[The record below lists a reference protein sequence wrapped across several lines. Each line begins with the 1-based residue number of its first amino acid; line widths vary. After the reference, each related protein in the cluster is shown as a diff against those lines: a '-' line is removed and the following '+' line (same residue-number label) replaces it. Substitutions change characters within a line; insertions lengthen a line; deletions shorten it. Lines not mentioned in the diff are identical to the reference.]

1 MIDINLL
8 PVREARR
15 KADVRQLGMQVLL
28 AAILGGAGIGFVHS
42 HVVSRI
48 SETEERIRQ
57 MEADIKQFQ
66 PQLDQVAAFRKKKS
80 SLEKKIEVIEDLD
93 RARTG
98 PVRVMSELA
107 THMPDRVWLTD
118 LKTDGSAIK
127 LKGEGMD
134 NELVAV
140 LMRAL
145 KESPYFDN
153 VDLQG
158 TELGNSKQ
166 GLKLVKFNIEA
177 TVASQK
183 PKPAEAAA
191 KPGKAAAAKGKP
203 KGGAPAP
210 APAAGAA
217 AAES

>member
-28 AAILGGAGIGFVHS
+28 AGILGTASIGFVHS
-42 HVVSRI
+42 HVESRI

-66 PQLDQVAAFRKKKS
+66 PQLDQVAAFRKKKA

-107 THMPDRVWLTD
+107 THMPDRVWLTN
-118 LKTDGSAIK
+118 LTTDGNAIK
-127 LKGEGMD
+127 MKGEGMD

-153 VDLQG
+153 VDLQS

-183 PKPAEAAA
+183 PAKPAEAAA
-191 KPGKAAAAKGKP
+191 KPGKAAAKGKP
-203 KGGAPAP
+203 KGAP
-210 APAAGAA
+210 APAAAA
-217 AAES
+217 AAADS

>member
-28 AAILGGAGIGFVHS
+28 ALILGAASIGFVHS

-48 SETEERIRQ
+48 SESEERIRQ

-66 PQLDQVAAFRKKKS
+66 PQLDQVAAFRKKKA

-107 THMPDRVWLTD
+107 THMPDRVWLTN
-118 LKTDGSAIK
+118 LTTDGNAIK
-127 LKGEGMD
+127 MKGEGMD

-145 KESPYFDN
+145 KESPYFDD

-177 TVASQK
+177 TVAS
-183 PKPAEAAA
+183 PKPAKPADAPG
-191 KPGKAAAAKGKP
+191 KPGKAAAKAKG

-210 APAAGAA
+210 APASAAA

>member
-28 AAILGGAGIGFVHS
+28 AAILGGASIGFVHS
-42 HVVSRI
+42 HLVSRI

-66 PQLDQVAAFRKKKS
+66 PQLDQVAAFRKKKA

-107 THMPDRVWLTD
+107 THMPDRVWLTT
-118 LKTDGSAIK
+118 LTTDGNSIK

-134 NELVAV
+134 NELVAT

-145 KESPYFDN
+145 KE
-153 VDLQG
+153 
-158 TELGNSKQ
+158 
-166 GLKLVKFNIEA
+166 
-177 TVASQK
+177 
-183 PKPAEAAA
+183 
-191 KPGKAAAAKGKP
+191 
-203 KGGAPAP
+203 
-210 APAAGAA
+210 
-217 AAES
+217 

>member
-28 AAILGGAGIGFVHS
+28 AAILGAASIGFVHS

-107 THMPDRVWLTD
+107 THMPDRVWLTN
-118 LKTDGSAIK
+118 LTTDGTAIK

-183 PKPAEAAA
+183 PTPAEAAA

-203 KGGAPAP
+203 KGGAPAA
-210 APAAGAA
+210 APAAA
-217 AAES
+217 AAEG

>member
-28 AAILGGAGIGFVHS
+28 ALILGAASIGFVHS
-42 HVVSRI
+42 HIVSRI

-66 PQLDQVAAFRKKKS
+66 PQLDQVAAFRKKKA

-107 THMPDRVWLTD
+107 THMPDRVWLTT
-118 LKTDGSAIK
+118 LSTEGNAIK
-127 LKGEGMD
+127 MKGEGMD

-140 LMRAL
+140 LMRGL
-145 KESPYFDN
+145 KESPYFEN

-177 TVASQK
+177 TVASG
-183 PKPAEAAA
+183 KPAKPADAAGN
-191 KPGKAAAAKGKP
+191 PGKTAGKAKGK
-203 KGGAPAP
+203 GGAAAP
-210 APAAGAA
+210 APAAAAGAD
-217 AAES
+217 S